1 MASRGKTDRECLSE
15 EVRRTA
21 EERQGAIR
29 YGCARFLSLFI
40 SCDVFMNILYI
51 GVQHSETTLE
61 IWKYFC
67 FENKQNERI
76 LTKTKES
83 L

>member
-40 SCDVFMNILYI
+40 SCDVCMNILYI
-51 GVQHSETTLE
+51 GVQH
-61 IWKYFC
+61 WKYGIFALKI
-67 FENKQNERI
+67 NKMR
-76 LTKTKES
+76 ES
-83 L
+83 